1 MGEMMIRLLC
11 LLALCA
17 ANLLMSV
24 NSGACEETRGL
35 ATTASPEQKGFAINP
50 LTADDKEQIR
60 NIFKPLE
67 SKWVPSEELAQYPE
81 LYWSEDW
88 QKQSFR
94 ITSTQPG
101 LEDVY
106 FVPIA
111 ADFKEGTNASK
122 RWSQSVS
129 LLIINRNDSKI
140 HLLPTHPV
148 MAWDA
153 AEIGLVAF
161 RDVRGDGRRSIIV
174 DVKGNTGAGPEA
186 AVPFDVFAIYLPTGD
201 GGWVLDAGLQKHLE
215 QCRSLGQALKIAK
228 SYFTAK
234 K

>member
-1 MGEMMIRLLC
+1 M
-11 LLALCA
+11 
-17 ANLLMSV
+17 
-24 NSGACEETRGL
+24 RGD
-35 ATTASPEQKGFAINP
+35 TG
-50 LTADDKEQIR
+50 
-60 NIFKPLE
+60 
-67 SKWVPSEELAQYPE
+67 ELAQYPQ

-101 LEDVY
+101 LDDVH

-129 LLIINRNDSKI
+129 LLIINRNDSKT

-174 DVKGNTGAGPEA
+174 DVKGNTGPDRK
-186 AVPFDVFAIYLPTGD
+186 PP
-201 GGWVLDAGLQKHLE
+201 
-215 QCRSLGQALKIAK
+215 CRSMFLRFTCRPATAGGSWTLDCK
-228 SYFTAK
+228 SVLNNAARLVK
-234 K
+234 RSQLRNPISPRRSKRRHPQQRDWESICEVAPKRA